1 MAGFFLHE
9 IGSTIF
15 KYTYLSLGNRT
26 IISIIG
32 NPRTAE
38 MAALPV
44 SPEVPE
50 NQNIKIRE
58 IVFMKN
64 FVNKGTIVFTNNN
77 YTIFLGFFQ
86 KIIIQFSNKGQSQI
100 FEGQSRTVK

>member
-1 MAGFFLHE
+1 MASFFFNE
-9 IGSTIF
+9 IGSTIYHLHLLY
-15 KYTYLSLGNRT
+15 KYLSLGNRT
-26 IISIIG
+26 IISIID

-58 IVFMKN
+58 FGEV
-64 FVNKGTIVFTNNN
+64 
-77 YTIFLGFFQ
+77 IFYEKFR
-86 KIIIQFSNKGQSQI
+86 KQS
-100 FEGQSRTVK
+100 

>member
-1 MAGFFLHE
+1 M
-9 IGSTIF
+9 
-15 KYTYLSLGNRT
+15 YTYLSLGNRT

-50 NQNIKIRE
+50 NQNKKF
-58 IVFMKN
+58 VKSFFTKN
-64 FVNKGTIVFTNNN
+64 FVNKGTIIFTNNN
-77 YTIFLGFFQ
+77 NAIFL
-86 KIIIQFSNKGQSQI
+86 
-100 FEGQSRTVK
+100 

>member
-1 MAGFFLHE
+1 M
-9 IGSTIF
+9 
-15 KYTYLSLGNRT
+15 YTYLSLGNRT

-58 IVFMKN
+58 IFFCEIFRKQ
-64 FVNKGTIVFTNNN
+64 IIITNNN
-77 YTIFLGFFQ
+77 NAIFLGFFQ

>member
-1 MAGFFLHE
+1 M
-9 IGSTIF
+9 
-15 KYTYLSLGNRT
+15 YTYLSLGNRT

-50 NQNIKIRE
+50 NQNKKIRE
-58 IVFMKN
+58 IKIYN
-64 FVNKGTIVFTNNN
+64 GNPHGYIIEKIFVKSN
-77 YTIFLGFFQ
+77 LGVL
-86 KIIIQFSNKGQSQI
+86 
-100 FEGQSRTVK
+100 E